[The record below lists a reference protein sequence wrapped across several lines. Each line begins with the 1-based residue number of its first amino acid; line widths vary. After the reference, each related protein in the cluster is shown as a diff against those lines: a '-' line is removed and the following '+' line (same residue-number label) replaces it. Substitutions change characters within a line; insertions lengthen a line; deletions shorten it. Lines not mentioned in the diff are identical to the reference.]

1 MTTLKYVIRDTWRL
15 IVHHWVLGIL
25 TLITAGVMLW
35 ILGVTTLFSLNLE
48 NLLSHLESELVV
60 QAYLVKDN
68 TLDVEAVAAKIQEL
82 EYVSAVRA
90 YSPSDSLAKL
100 QEKMGSQSRA
110 LEMLGDNPIPWNFEI
125 HVHSAADVEPLVA
138 ALKAMPEVDDV
149 VYAGMVVR
157 RISALSRISSRVAL
171 IMFVLAVI
179 ITALV
184 VYNTIHI
191 SLYSRREE
199 IGIMYLVG
207 ATRSYIAT
215 PFVLEGTLLAFIG
228 ALIAVVGIIGAY
240 IPGIELIRENL
251 PLLTNVL
258 LTDKAIIWRFC
269 ALLAG
274 FGATLGWVCSYLV
287 VARFIN
293 SITRPE

>member
-1 MTTLKYVIRDTWRL
+1 MTTFKYVIRDTLRL
-15 IVHHWVLGIL
+15 LVHHWVLGLL

-35 ILGVTTLFSLNLE
+35 ILGVTTLFALNLE
-48 NLLSHLESELVV
+48 NLLAQLESELVV

-68 TLDVEAVAAKIQEL
+68 TIDVEAVGQKIQSL
-82 EYVSAVRA
+82 EYVYSVRA
-90 YSPSDSLAKL
+90 FSPSDSLAKL
-100 QEKMGSQSRA
+100 QEKMGSQSAA

-125 HVHSAADVEPLVA
+125 HVHSAADVEPLVS
-138 ALKAMPEVDDV
+138 ALKDMPEVEDV
-149 VYAGMVVR
+149 VYAGLVVK

-171 IMFVLAVI
+171 IMFALAVI

-199 IGIMYLVG
+199 ISIMYLVG
-207 ATRSYIAT
+207 ATRAYIAA
-215 PFVLEGTLLAFIG
+215 PFVFEGTLLSLFG
-228 ALIAVVGIIGAY
+228 AVIAGAGIIAAY
-240 IPGIELIRENL
+240 FPGIELIRENL

-258 LTDKAIIWRFC
+258 ITEQATIWRFC
-269 ALLAG
+269 GLLAG

-287 VARFIN
+287 VVRFIN
-293 SITRPE
+293 STTRPE